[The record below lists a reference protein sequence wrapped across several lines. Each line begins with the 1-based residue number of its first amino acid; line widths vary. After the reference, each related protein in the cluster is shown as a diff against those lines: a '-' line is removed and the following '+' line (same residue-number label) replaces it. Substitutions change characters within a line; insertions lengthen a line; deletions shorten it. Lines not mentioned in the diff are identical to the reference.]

1 MKKAGRAILRGF
13 TTGAL
18 PTVKPT
24 RKWAFTR
31 AGASPPIS
39 SLPSPPVCERRDGFL
54 SSQRRGIAL
63 STRHPAVSRLEGD
76 PVVSGSQPLKQVR
89 DRNRS
94 GMQGEHGPCN
104 DSRYVAAVLSGFLTP

>member
-1 MKKAGRAILRGF
+1 MVF
-13 TTGAL
+13 
-18 PTVKPT
+18 
-24 RKWAFTR
+24 
-31 AGASPPIS
+31 S
-39 SLPSPPVCERRDGFL
+39 
-54 SSQRRGIAL
+54 SSQRHGIAL

-104 DSRYVAAVLSGFLTP
+104 DSRYVAAVLSGSYTLQVTDNTAFLPLLAALRSLLRSQTVGFLYIY